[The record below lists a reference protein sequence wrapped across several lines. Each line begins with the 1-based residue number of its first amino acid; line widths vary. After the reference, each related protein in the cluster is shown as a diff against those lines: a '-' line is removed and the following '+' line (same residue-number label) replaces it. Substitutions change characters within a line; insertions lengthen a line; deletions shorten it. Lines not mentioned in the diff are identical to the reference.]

1 MVYFHF
7 YLSLGLDMITIHN
20 YHIHHKKDYLIAVN
34 HETPVCPDCGSG
46 LIVKDSYKRKTKDS
60 SGKEYAFRLRRLF
73 CDHCKKL
80 HSEIPD
86 CITAFKTY
94 DTKTIEE
101 VTNGL
106 IQFYTCDSSTA
117 YRWRNTYD
125 LQ

>member
-1 MVYFHF
+1 
-7 YLSLGLDMITIHN
+7 MIKIKN
-20 YHIHHKKDYLIAVN
+20 YQKKKKKDYIVAVN
-34 HETPVCPDCGSG
+34 HETPVCPDCGSS
-46 LIVKDSYKRKTKDS
+46 LSVKDSYRRKTKDS
-60 SGKEYAFRLRRLF
+60 AGIEHVYRLRRLY
-73 CDHCKKL
+73 CCRCKKL

-117 YRWRNTYD
+117 YRWRNTPD